1 MAEASLSMQPKG
13 CNTKKRKSENGQMTK
28 NKKAISHCSTSADI
42 NLIGSTDM
50 DHMEVNQTVN
60 QIYRKNYHLGGRKYV
75 VFYGAGG
82 IIEEIYIKEWDG
94 EKVTMEGV
102 KLNLSRFLM
111 ILHNVEIIDHTIDKI
126 LKGAQDQ
133 DTKIHIGAS
142 YYLSA
147 NSPYKTVAIR
157 MWKKGASGD
166 LFPTKLGIS
175 LTLNQWREF
184 CKISNILYAE
194 RMEIFTFIPC
204 IMEPGKK
211 GHNKLKCI
219 ECADIDQAPMWEVDF
234 DIPI

>member
-1 MAEASLSMQPKG
+1 
-13 CNTKKRKSENGQMTK
+13 
-28 NKKAISHCSTSADI
+28 
-42 NLIGSTDM
+42 M

-75 VFYGAGG
+75 IFYGAGG

-157 MWKKGASGD
+157 MWRKGASGD
-166 LFPTKLGIS
+166 LFPAKLGIS

-184 CKISNILYAE
+184 CKISNILYVE

-219 ECADIDQAPMWEVDF
+219 ECADIDQAPMGEVDF